1 LRSIDVSA
9 VRARS
14 AMLNTRVVM
23 VASSVVLLI
32 GAVVCLFLPTE
43 ALATLGFPAEN
54 AVVGQM
60 IGALYLGFAAAN
72 WTARGSMI
80 GGIYARPLSVANFVH
95 FVVGGTVLAKGI
107 TDSTLNFAYLTVT
120 LGYAIFAVLFVL
132 VFYGR
137 LERFRNPESS
147 RR

>member
-1 LRSIDVSA
+1 
-9 VRARS
+9 
-14 AMLNTRVVM
+14 MLNTRVVM
-23 VASSVVLLI
+23 AASSLVLLI
-32 GAVVCLFLPTE
+32 GGVVCLFLPTE
-43 ALATLGFPAEN
+43 ALSVLGFPAQS

-107 TDSTLNFAYLTVT
+107 TGSTLNFAYLAVT
-120 LGYAIFAVLFVL
+120 LGYAVFAVLFVL
-132 VFYGR
+132 VLYGR
-137 LERFRNPESS
+137 LERVGGAESS
-147 RR
+147 RQ